1 LYGNEAEVGRAIAS
15 KVSDGTVRREDLFI
29 TSKLWN
35 IFHDPKDIPA
45 AFQDSLDKLQTT
57 YLDLY
62 LMHYPTGWV
71 NVDNNPFPLDGRNFI
86 ASDIDYVRTWHNL
99 ERLCK
104 YGGALS
110 IGVSNFNSF
119 QIERV
124 VREAKEIIPAT
135 NQIEVHPYLT
145 NDDVLNTCAKH
156 DIVVTAYSPL
166 GNPSKP
172 ETRSWKGV
180 EKVLMEDEIVQE
192 IAERHQKS
200 PAQILIRYSM
210 ERGMI
215 VIPKSVTPSRIESN
229 MNVFDFKLTA
239 EEMARLNG
247 LNRDFRV
254 VSVGANKNHK
264 YYPFKADYTEEV
276 AGV

>member
-1 LYGNEAEVGRAIAS
+1 
-15 KVSDGTVRREDLFI
+15 
-29 TSKLWN
+29 
-35 IFHDPKDIPA
+35 
-45 AFQDSLDKLQTT
+45 
-57 YLDLY
+57 
-62 LMHYPTGWV
+62 
-71 NVDNNPFPLDGRNFI
+71 
-86 ASDIDYVRTWHNL
+86 
-99 ERLCK
+99 
-104 YGGALS
+104 
-110 IGVSNFNSF
+110 
-119 QIERV
+119 
-124 VREAKEIIPAT
+124 
-135 NQIEVHPYLT
+135 
-145 NDDVLNTCAKH
+145 
-156 DIVVTAYSPL
+156 
-166 GNPSKP
+166 
-172 ETRSWKGV
+172 
-180 EKVLMEDEIVQE
+180 MEDEIVQE